1 MNPSYSHTYQS
12 CVFSMKRERASWQVV
27 SSYGNYTRLFTGRH
41 YELPNKTV
49 CLTCQTHVPEAD
61 H

>member
-1 MNPSYSHTYQS
+1 
-12 CVFSMKRERASWQVV
+12 MKRERASWQVV
-27 SSYGNYTRLFTGRH
+27 SSYGNYPRLFTGRH